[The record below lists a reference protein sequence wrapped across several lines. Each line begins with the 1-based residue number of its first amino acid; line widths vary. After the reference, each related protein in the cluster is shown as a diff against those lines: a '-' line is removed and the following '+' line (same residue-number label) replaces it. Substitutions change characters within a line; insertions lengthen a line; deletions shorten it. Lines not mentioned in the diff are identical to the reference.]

1 MNSQDIPFRLM
12 NYRPRGDT
20 SGRIQV
26 GLELDERILPLEALM
41 ARHPAA
47 RRLVEAST
55 ASELTPGVQGLLTRW
70 EHNLAALIALTAF
83 VRSHSPDDPLWR
95 RSQVAL
101 ADVSVLPPVIHPSRM
116 LFAGTNYTPHV
127 GEDEPR
133 KAATASNPY
142 VNDRAVDRPAT
153 RPYVFEKAPYY
164 LSGPYDA
171 VIHPAGDEKLTW
183 EGELALIIGKRG
195 KHIPAAQAMEHVAG
209 FTIAS
214 DYSLRS
220 MHRRADRPGPRADSF
235 SDKNFAT
242 AACLGPYLVPKDF
255 VHNYRNLDRKL
266 TVNGVVKEGA
276 STAHLLVEPA
286 EIIALASSITTLEP
300 GDVIATGLL
309 PDADMPGDEYLHI
322 GDVVEAEI
330 AGLGRQRNLI
340 VSAADHHV

>member
-55 ASELTPGVQGLLTRW
+55 ASEMTPGVQGLLTRW

-83 VRSHSPDDPLWR
+83 VRSHGPDDPLWR

-101 ADVSVLPPVIHPSRM
+101 ADVSVLPPVIRPPRM
-116 LFAGTNYTPHV
+116 LFASTNYTPHS
-127 GEDEPR
+127 GEDEPW
-133 KAATASNPY
+133 KAATASNPH
-142 VNDRAVDRPAT
+142 VNDGAADRPAT
-153 RPYVFEKAPYY
+153 RPYVCEKAPDC

-171 VIHPAGDEKLTW
+171 VLHPAGEAKLTW
-183 EGELALIIGKRG
+183 ESELALIIGKRG
-195 KHIPAAQAMEHVAG
+195 QHIPAAQAMEYVAG

-220 MHRRADRPGPRADSF
+220 INRHADCF
-235 SDKNFAT
+235 SSENFAT
-242 AACLGPYLVPKDF
+242 AACLGPYLVPRDF
-255 VHNYRNLDRKL
+255 VHNYLNLDRKL
-266 TVNGVVKEGA
+266 TVNGVIKEGA
-276 STAHLLVEPA
+276 SSANMRVEPA
-286 EIIALASSITTLEP
+286 EIIALASSITTLEA

-309 PDADMPGDEYLHI
+309 PDADLPGGEYLHI